1 MFVSLKANTN
11 FLFCHCVTSLV
22 YFKNK
27 TCSVKI
33 TATPCGKAAGCV
45 ATFHIN
51 ALLIHHRGG
60 RAACPLVFTRYLIM
74 IHEKRPRG
82 KGI

>member
-1 MFVSLKANTN
+1 M
-11 FLFCHCVTSLV
+11 FCHCVTSFV

-51 ALLIHHRGG
+51 AMLIHHR
-60 RAACPLVFTRYLIM
+60 LESIM
-74 IHEKRPRG
+74 LPRL
-82 KGI
+82 KTVLDNNT

>member
-51 ALLIHHRGG
+51 ALLIHHRGEG
-60 RAACPLVFTRYLIM
+60 SMP
-74 IHEKRPRG
+74 PRFYTVHDYDT
-82 KGI
+82 